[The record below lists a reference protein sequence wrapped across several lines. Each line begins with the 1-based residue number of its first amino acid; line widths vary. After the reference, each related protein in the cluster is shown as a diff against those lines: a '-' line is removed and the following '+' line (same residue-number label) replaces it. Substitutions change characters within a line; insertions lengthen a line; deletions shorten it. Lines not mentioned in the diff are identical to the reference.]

1 VLTDTHCHLD
11 FNWYDDDRP
20 AVIERAVLSG
30 VKRMLIPGITA
41 TSSGDAVAL
50 AESHPLIFAAIGVH
64 PTEVRTWN
72 TQTRNALRQLAVSRK
87 VVAIG
92 EIGLDYFREGGTHE
106 VQRDI
111 LGEEL
116 ALAGELGLPVIL
128 HLREEHDANEGQAS
142 LDLLKMLEGWVE
154 GLRSRKDALADR
166 PGVLH
171 SFSGSLPTAQAAL
184 GLGFFIGVTGP
195 VTFKNARSRQELVE
209 TLPLDR
215 ILIETDAPFLTP
227 VPYRGQRNE
236 PAFVKYIAEKIALI
250 RSRGPEEIA
259 AMTTSNAERL
269 FSWGA

>member
-1 VLTDTHCHLD
+1 MLTDTHCHLD

-20 AVIERAVLSG
+20 AVIERAVLNG
-30 VKRMLIPGITA
+30 VNRMLIPGITA

-50 AESHPLIFAAIGVH
+50 AESHPMIFAAVGVH

-72 TQTRNALRQLAVSRK
+72 TQTRNALRQLSTSRK

-92 EIGLDYFREGGTHE
+92 EIGLDYFRQGVAHE
-106 VQRDI
+106 AQRDI
-111 LGEEL
+111 LGEQL
-116 ALAGELGLPVIL
+116 TLAGELGLPVIL
-128 HLREEHDANEGQAS
+128 HLREEQDADEGRAS
-142 LDLLKMLEGWVE
+142 LDLLRLLEGWVE
-154 GLRSRKDALADR
+154 GLRAQKDPLADR

-171 SFSGSLPTAQAAL
+171 SFSGSLLTAQTAL

-195 VTFKNARSRQELVE
+195 VTFKNARTRQALVKS
-209 TLPLDR
+209 LPLDR

-250 RSRGPEEIA
+250 LSRGPEEIA
-259 AMTTSNAERL
+259 DITTANAQRL